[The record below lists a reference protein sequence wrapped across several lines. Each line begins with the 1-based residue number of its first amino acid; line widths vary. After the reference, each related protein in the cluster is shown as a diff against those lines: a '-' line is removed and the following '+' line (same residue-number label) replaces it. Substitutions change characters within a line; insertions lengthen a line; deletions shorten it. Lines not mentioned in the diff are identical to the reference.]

1 MRAKKL
7 AFLARVIDE
16 CEDEMVCDLA
26 EVYHIFNY
34 KECSP
39 VLVGTLVF
47 GLGRDSRT
55 KMKLTGRKITLQEE
69 LLARIADEL
78 RFQNW
83 AGYTKDGRHNRNRP
97 KSIAEQLLGTKKK
110 EEYATFETMEEFERM
125 WSAI

>member
-1 MRAKKL
+1 M
-7 AFLARVIDE
+7 
-16 CEDEMVCDLA
+16 
-26 EVYHIFNY
+26 
-34 KECSP
+34 
-39 VLVGTLVF
+39 VGTLVF
-47 GLGRDSRT
+47 GLGRDSRV
-55 KMKLTGRKITLQEE
+55 KMKLAGRKITLEEE

-83 AGYTKDGRHNRNRP
+83 AGYTKDGRKNRNRP